1 MDKEVNNSNKGD
13 NIQLTLPNKKKRL
26 ANIEL
31 LRMVSMFMVLMLHT
45 RHPNTIDD
53 SLGSM
58 FWRSFSAC
66 GVDTFILI
74 SGYFGL
80 RPSVKSWLHFLI
92 PPTFYTLLLCTI
104 NQDQ

>member
-31 LRMVSMFMVLMLHT
+31 LRMLSMFMVLMLHT
-45 RHPNTIDD
+45 RHPNGLDD

-58 FWRSFSAC
+58 FWRSFSA
-66 GVDTFILI
+66 
-74 SGYFGL
+74 
-80 RPSVKSWLHFLI
+80 
-92 PPTFYTLLLCTI
+92 
-104 NQDQ
+104 Q

>member
-1 MDKEVNNSNKGD
+1 MDKEMHINKVVSC
-13 NIQLTLPNKKKRL
+13 QLSSPDKKKRL

-58 FWRSFSAC
+58 FWRSCSAC

-74 SGYFGL
+74 SGYCGL
-80 RPSVKSWLHFLI
+80 TPSVKSWVHFLI
-92 PPTFYTLLLCTI
+92 PPTFYTL
-104 NQDQ
+104 